1 MTLGHSE
8 NATAGFVPHG
18 CTPMDQTYL
27 RDRLR
32 STESVR
38 SACNDQQVRVFRVET
53 TNVAGLVD
61 GVLDLPDA
69 QVTAL
74 AGANGTGKS
83 RLLAC
88 LLVPWTRTVPP
99 ARDSESEVEVRV
111 SVAFSEEE
119 RAVLDEFSRE
129 KGWTHEG
136 PMPQNVVFRGW
147 SKPLSGSTVTTE
159 TTANESTLSSFHTA
173 VGLLKRQPSLD
184 LVFLPAE
191 RRLLPPNVS
200 GVNLKLLSE
209 DVAISK
215 LAESRNAIQN
225 FGRLD
230 DHEFEA
236 YATALCVE
244 GSLPSETPGVGDE
257 HSSRWDS
264 FKAAVD
270 ELLYPKQLLPLTQEN
285 SSELRIGLSDGGSHP
300 VPDLSSGERQA
311 LIIVSRVFRAGEQQS
326 FVVIDEP
333 DAYLHPSL
341 STRLLKALRPGLGER
356 GKLLVATHSPAIL
369 DAISPSGIVRLSLT
383 EPPQLVEDEAQRIDM
398 YREAG
403 FRASTLTQSDVLVV
417 VEGDF
422 DAAVVPQLLPS
433 VTANSM
439 KSAGGR
445 AQAINSVQT
454 LSKYDL
460 PIVGV
465 VDADVRAPQVPA
477 GIRDRVHV
485 WPAADIE
492 GVLLQ
497 DDDFLTK
504 ALEGKLLNP
513 DTCATLD
520 DVRKVLTA
528 LLVSQRDAAIAEYAQ
543 RLLREK
549 TAIKWST
556 PRGDNPLSRL
566 RSVLNDSYTAL
577 DAELIED
584 AIREGESA
592 WTQHQSDPWKM
603 VRGKYIIGEFVS
615 KHTVL
620 SNKDDFITAV
630 LARQPKVVAVTDLGA
645 LIAALTPKV
654 FSASS

>member
-1 MTLGHSE
+1 M
-8 NATAGFVPHG
+8 
-18 CTPMDQTYL
+18 
-27 RDRLR
+27 
-32 STESVR
+32 
-38 SACNDQQVRVFRVET
+38 RVYKIET

-83 RLLAC
+83 KLLAC

-99 ARDSESEVEVRV
+99 ARDSKSDVEVRV
-111 SVAFSEEE
+111 SVAFSDEE
-119 RAVLDEFSRE
+119 RDVLDEFARE
-129 KGWTHEG
+129 NGWTHEE
-136 PMPQNVVFRGW
+136 PMPRDVVFRGW
-147 SKPLSGSTVTTE
+147 SKPLSGSAVTTE
-159 TTANESTLSSFHTA
+159 PAANQNTLNSFHSA

-191 RRLLPPNVS
+191 RRLLPPNIS
-200 GVNLKLLSE
+200 GVDLKLLSE

-230 DHEFEA
+230 DNEFEA

-244 GSLPSETPGVGDE
+244 GSLPREKPGGSDE
-257 HSSRWDS
+257 HPSRWDA

-270 ELLYPKQLLPLTQEN
+270 ELLYPKQLLPLTREN
-285 SSELRIGLSDGGSHP
+285 SSELRIGLPDGGSHP

-341 STRLLKALRPGLGER
+341 STRLLKALRPGLGEHGR
-356 GKLLVATHSPAIL
+356 LLVATHSPAIL
-369 DAISPSGIVRLSLT
+369 DAISPSGIVRLSHS
-383 EPPQLVEDEAQRIDM
+383 EPPQLVENEAQRIDM

-403 FRASTLTQSDVLVV
+403 FRASTLTQSDVLVM

-439 KSAGGR
+439 QSAGGR
-445 AQAINSVQT
+445 AQVITSVQA

-465 VDADVRAPQVPA
+465 VDADVRAPQVPT
-477 GIRDRVHV
+477 GIRERVHV

-504 ALEGKLLNP
+504 ALEGKLLNSE
-513 DTCATLD
+513 TCATLGD
-520 DVRKVLTA
+520 TRQVLTA
-528 LLVSQRDAAIAEYAQ
+528 LLASQRDAAIAEYAQ

-549 TAIKWST
+549 TTIKWST
-556 PRGDNPLSRL
+556 PRGDKPLDRL
-566 RSVLNDSYTAL
+566 RGVLSNGYAPL
-577 DAELIED
+577 NPELIDD
-584 AIREGESA
+584 AITEGFSA
-592 WTQHQSDPWKM
+592 WNQHQSDLWKM

-620 SNKDDFITAV
+620 ANKDDFITAV
-630 LARQPKVVAVTDLGA
+630 LARQPKVVAVTELGA
-645 LIAALTPKV
+645 LISALLQQAP
-654 FSASS
+654 SASS

>member
-1 MTLGHSE
+1 MLI
-8 NATAGFVPHG
+8 
-18 CTPMDQTYL
+18 
-27 RDRLR
+27 
-32 STESVR
+32 
-38 SACNDQQVRVFRVET
+38 
-53 TNVAGLVD
+53 
-61 GVLDLPDA
+61 
-69 QVTAL
+69 
-74 AGANGTGKS
+74 
-83 RLLAC
+83 
-88 LLVPWTRTVPP
+88 PWTKTMPT
-99 ARDSESEVEVRV
+99 ARNPESDVEVKV
-111 SVAFSEEE
+111 TVAFSAVE
-119 RAVLDEFSRE
+119 RTVLDEFSRE
-129 KGWTHEG
+129 HGWTHES
-136 PMPQNVVFRGW
+136 PMPEHVVFLG
-147 SKPLSGSTVTTE
+147 SSQPLSGSRVMGE
-159 TTANESTLSSFHTA
+159 VNQSTLDNFQSA

-191 RRLLPPNVS
+191 RRLLPPNIA
-200 GVNLKLLSE
+200 GVDLKLLSE

-230 DHEFEA
+230 DHEFET

-244 GSLPSETPGVGDE
+244 GSLKSENPNTGE
-257 HSSRWDS
+257 RRLSRWDA
-264 FKAAVD
+264 FKTAVD
-270 ELLYPKQLLPLTQEN
+270 TLLYPKELLPLTYEN
-285 SSELRIGLSDGGSHP
+285 SSHLRVGLPDGTSHP

-341 STRLLKALRPGLGER
+341 STRLLKALRPGLGEH

-369 DAISPSGIVRLSLT
+369 DAISPSSIVRLSHD

-433 VTANSM
+433 VTASSM
-439 KSAGGR
+439 QPAGGR
-445 AQAINSVQT
+445 KEAIASVQA

-460 PIVGV
+460 PIIGV
-465 VDADVRAPQVPA
+465 VDADVRAQEIPA
-477 GIRDRVHV
+477 GVRDRIHT

-504 ALEGKLLNP
+504 ALEGKLLKP
-513 DTCATLD
+513 DTCSSLE
-520 DVRKVLTA
+520 DVKRVLAA
-528 LLVSQRDAAIAEYAQ
+528 LLTSQREAAICEYAQ

-549 TAIKWST
+549 TAVRWST
-556 PRGDNPLSRL
+556 PRGQDPLGRL
-566 RSVLNDSYTAL
+566 RGVLNDAYTEL
-577 DAELIED
+577 NSELIES
-584 AIREGESA
+584 AISEGEVA
-592 WTQHQSDPWKM
+592 WEKHQPEPWKM

-615 KHTVL
+615 KHTVV
-620 SNKDDFITAV
+620 SNKDDFVTAV
-630 LARQPKVVAVTDLGA
+630 LARQPDVAAVRDLGTM
-645 LIAALTPKV
+645 LTSLTPAKYL
-654 FSASS
+654 ALP